1 MASKKQIGAIIKLDG
16 EQQFKASMQNCKT
29 YIAAMKSEL
38 KNIQSTYKGNANS
51 LEALSA
57 MQEKYAEIQKA
68 AAAQVE
74 NMTKA
79 YNSSRESEKKAK
91 AAMSDMLTE
100 YQKAEKELKEM
111 QKSGTASAEA
121 LEEQSKKADEAQA
134 MYDAYAAQVEK
145 AQTRTN
151 RFKRAL
157 AEAKT
162 EEQEAKNALKQYAAY
177 IKEAQESA
185 DGAAHSIDEYGN
197 AVQDTADAAGEATS
211 SLDVMKGV
219 LSGNFATQA
228 LGEVVDKLRE
238 AATYAVKVGSD
249 FEQGMSTV
257 EALSGAAGS
266 ELDALKDKAAEL
278 GRETVY
284 SSTEVTEAMSYMAL
298 AGWKLQQMLESINDV
313 LNLAKSSQ
321 MELGEASD
329 IVTDYI
335 TAFGLSAKDAAHF
348 VDVMA
353 YAQANSNTTTAQL
366 GEAYKN
372 CAATAG
378 QFGYSVEET
387 TSALMT
393 MSNAGLKSGEAGTAL
408 NALMV
413 RLATNTKGCAKE
425 LEQYGVHVYDSN
437 GHMQSLTSILTGTAA
452 AMSTLTDEEQ
462 TNLAKIIA
470 GQNQYTGFLTV
481 MQGLNEAAKKNGKS
495 FEDYTAQLKD
505 CDGTAQKMADTMG
518 NNLKGDMA
526 GLSSAVEGFGDAVY
540 EYLNGPLRGLAQEAT
555 DLINHITDA
564 ITPQKLAIDDFI
576 DSIDEASARVH
587 NMMDS
592 ADSNYAS
599 STADASGLQ
608 EYIEILDQARS
619 KTSLTEYEQFRL
631 NETVKKLSGTIPEFN
646 KYVGDTN
653 ALLKLSADDFKAL
666 RDTAVQSYDEMM
678 AAAIVAKRNAYMEA
692 QVEAELTSKQA
703 ISANAEV
710 ENELAAQIK
719 RLSELKKERDSLPMT
734 DLKGRSKYNSEI
746 REAVAQMGSLMLAYR
761 ETQKQVKETGKEFDT
776 AKDSVA
782 DLDAQMQDIYAQYGF
797 YIDESGNFT
806 SALLKQADATEE
818 VKDSA
823 KGATK
828 ATDEIT
834 DSMSEAV
841 ASYKT
846 KTEELKNADPS
857 IAIREQMANAAASV
871 KDFQDSLKNAF
882 SGFSL
887 FGDTDSIMDIYT
899 SSSKGEMEKNAKISL
914 DIMGKYAD
922 ELKSLSDGGLSTEF
936 LSYLTSQGQ
945 TGMEYIHNLATW
957 TSDEELKAFQEQFDQ
972 YESYT
977 TGTNDKV
984 KDVMKSYA
992 ETVMSGVTD
1001 GYNAWYQYGVSTTQ
1015 GLFDAIA
1022 EAEAAL
1028 ANGSISGDIADAL
1041 QIVFQNNRD
1050 QRTATANPNTQTTI
1064 NNGNTAVTNPRTS
1077 TRMGDITVNV
1087 SLDSDQIAAKVI
1099 TKQRQNSRIS
1109 GRR

>member
-1 MASKKQIGAIIKLDG
+1 
-16 EQQFKASMQNCKT
+16 
-29 YIAAMKSEL
+29 
-38 KNIQSTYKGNANS
+38 
-51 LEALSA
+51 
-57 MQEKYAEIQKA
+57 
-68 AAAQVE
+68 
-74 NMTKA
+74 
-79 YNSSRESEKKAK
+79 
-91 AAMSDMLTE
+91 
-100 YQKAEKELKEM
+100 
-111 QKSGTASAEA
+111 
-121 LEEQSKKADEAQA
+121 
-134 MYDAYAAQVEK
+134 
-145 AQTRTN
+145 
-151 RFKRAL
+151 
-157 AEAKT
+157 
-162 EEQEAKNALKQYAAY
+162 
-177 IKEAQESA
+177 
-185 DGAAHSIDEYGN
+185 
-197 AVQDTADAAGEATS
+197 
-211 SLDVMKGV
+211 
-219 LSGNFATQA
+219 
-228 LGEVVDKLRE
+228 
-238 AATYAVKVGSD
+238 
-249 FEQGMSTV
+249 
-257 EALSGAAGS
+257 
-266 ELDALKDKAAEL
+266 
-278 GRETVY
+278 
-284 SSTEVTEAMSYMAL
+284 
-298 AGWKLQQMLESINDV
+298 
-313 LNLAKSSQ
+313 
-321 MELGEASD
+321 
-329 IVTDYI
+329 
-335 TAFGLSAKDAAHF
+335 
-348 VDVMA
+348 
-353 YAQANSNTTTAQL
+353 
-366 GEAYKN
+366 
-372 CAATAG
+372 
-378 QFGYSVEET
+378 
-387 TSALMT
+387 
-393 MSNAGLKSGEAGTAL
+393 
-408 NALMV
+408 
-413 RLATNTKGCAKE
+413 
-425 LEQYGVHVYDSN
+425 
-437 GHMQSLTSILTGTAA
+437 
-452 AMSTLTDEEQ
+452 
-462 TNLAKIIA
+462 
-470 GQNQYTGFLTV
+470 
-481 MQGLNEAAKKNGKS
+481 
-495 FEDYTAQLKD
+495 
-505 CDGTAQKMADTMG
+505 
-518 NNLKGDMA
+518 
-526 GLSSAVEGFGDAVY
+526 
-540 EYLNGPLRGLAQEAT
+540 
-555 DLINHITDA
+555 
-564 ITPQKLAIDDFI
+564 
-576 DSIDEASARVH
+576 
-587 NMMDS
+587 MMDS
-592 ADSNYAS
+592 ADSGYAS

-746 REAVAQMGSLMLAYR
+746 SEAVVQMGSLMLAYR
-761 ETQKQVKETGKEFDT
+761 ETQKQVKETGKEFET
-776 AKDSVA
+776 ATNSVS
-782 DLDAQMQDIYAQYGF
+782 DLDAQMQDTYAQYGF

-818 VKDSA
+818 VEDSA
-823 KGATK
+823 KGAAK
-828 ATDEIT
+828 ATDEIS

-841 ASYKT
+841 TAYKT

-887 FGDTDSIMDIYT
+887 FGDTDSMMDIYT

-922 ELKSLSDGGLSTEF
+922 ELKSLSDRGLSTEF

-945 TGMEYIHNLATW
+945 AGMEYIHNLATW

-1041 QIVFQNNRD
+1041 QVVFQNNRD
-1050 QRTATANPNTQTTI
+1050 QRAATANPTTQTTI

-1087 SLDSDQIAAKVI
+1087 SLDSDQIAAKVT